1 MPLQLLQ
8 QQLRVPEALPNG
20 YGAVSTRACA
30 SPHHNHSTTAP
41 QHHRRTGYVVMGSR
55 CTRIWARRAAT
66 LRYVTRVHIHA
77 NSYTIDS

>member
-1 MPLQLLQ
+1 VPLQLLQ

-41 QHHRRTGYVVMGSR
+41 QHHSTTDAPVM
-55 CTRIWARRAAT
+55 W
-66 LRYVTRVHIHA
+66 
-77 NSYTIDS
+77 